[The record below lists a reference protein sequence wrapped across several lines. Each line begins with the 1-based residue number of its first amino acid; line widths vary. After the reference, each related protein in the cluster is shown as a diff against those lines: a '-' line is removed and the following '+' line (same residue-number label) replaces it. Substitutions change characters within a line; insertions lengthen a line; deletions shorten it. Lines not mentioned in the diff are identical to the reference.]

1 MMKVLVSEDIWK
13 FDLEA
18 ALKEIS
24 AQRRE
29 QALKFKHEQGQRL
42 CVLAYQLLK
51 EGLQQ
56 EYGITGNPIF
66 EYNEHG
72 KPSIVGHPEIFF
84 NLSHC
89 KEAAICVV
97 NDQPIGVDVEAIREY
112 KDGLAEYTMNENE
125 LQQIKIAAN
134 PSAAFIRL
142 WTMKEAT
149 TKLIGTG
156 ISNDMK
162 TVIDTLKYK
171 YTTVERQKYI
181 YTICA
186 NIKLLQSEFWHGDLA
201 VGVFLGTEIY
211 EFTAFLRHTLTPRD
225 EFVVGTVVGLHRLV
239 EFLTEFVI
247 PLHEVTQAV
256 EQLLGQAEHL
266 LLVLRLLVLYPR
278 DMDHVEDTQQVLLTR
293 YKHLLLEC
301 LTP

>member
-1 MMKVLVSEDIWK
+1 MEVLVSEDIWD
-13 FDLEA
+13 FDLGE
-18 ALKEIS
+18 ALKGIS

-29 QALKFKHEQGQRL
+29 QALKFKHELGQRL

-162 TVIDTLKYK
+162 TVIDTQKYK

-186 NIKLLQSEFWHGDLA
+186 FSN
-201 VGVFLGTEIY
+201 
-211 EFTAFLRHTLTPRD
+211 
-225 EFVVGTVVGLHRLV
+225 
-239 EFLTEFVI
+239 
-247 PLHEVTQAV
+247 
-256 EQLLGQAEHL
+256 GQQE
-266 LLVLRLLVLYPR
+266 
-278 DMDHVEDTQQVLLTR
+278 
-293 YKHLLLEC
+293 
-301 LTP
+301 